1 MGVGLFIG
9 LWLARY
15 LGPEQFGL
23 FSFASAFTAI
33 FAAVSTFGLQ
43 NIVVREIV
51 QYPVEENKIL
61 GTSAILLI
69 LGGLIAYIAI
79 NSTFYLIRPED
90 ILSRLLVAVLG
101 ATTLCQVGEV
111 AVYWFESQTK
121 SKYTVLVQNSA
132 FVLFAVIKA
141 ILIILNAP
149 LIAFALSTLLE
160 AIIAS
165 VMLLIVFGKY
175 GKPLKSLIP
184 DFNKAKSLLQD
195 SWPLM
200 LSGIAVIIYMRIDQI
215 MLGKMVDDTA
225 VGIFSAAV
233 KVSELWYFVP
243 VAIVGSVFPEIIKKK
258 SISKKKYYEM
268 LQCLYDIM
276 VIISVIIVLPM
287 TYISTP
293 LVVYLF
299 GKAYEEAGSVLAI
312 HLWSSVFVFL
322 GVASSKW
329 FVAENRQTLALQ
341 RTILGAITN
350 IGLNF
355 WLIPIYGVLGAAWA
369 TVISQAVTVLV
380 ADALHKDTRIMFKM
394 KLDSF
399 NIIRAFQR
407 LNRVVSTWN

>member
-1 MGVGLFIG
+1 MGVGLFVG

-23 FSFASAFTAI
+23 FSFASAFTSI
-33 FAAVSTFGLQ
+33 FAAVSTMGLQ

-51 QYPVEENKIL
+51 QHPVEENKIL

-79 NSTFYLIRPED
+79 NFAFYCIRPED
-90 ILSRLLVAVLG
+90 IFGRILVAVLG
-101 ATTLCQVGEV
+101 ATTLCQVSEV
-111 AVYWFESQTK
+111 AVYWFESQIK

-132 FVLFAVIKA
+132 FISFAFIKA
-141 ILIILNAP
+141 MLIILDAP
-149 LIAFALSTLLE
+149 LIVFALSTLLE
-160 AIIAS
+160 TIVAS
-165 VMLLIVFGKY
+165 VTLLVVFGKY

-184 DFNKAKSLLQD
+184 NFNKAISLLRD

-200 LSGIAVIIYMRIDQI
+200 LSGIAILVYMRIDQI
-215 MLGKMVDDTA
+215 MLGQMVGDEA

-243 VAIVGSVFPEIIKKK
+243 VAIVASVFPEILKTK
-258 SISKKKYYEM
+258 SSSKKKYYEM
-268 LQCLYDIM
+268 LQCLYDFM
-276 VIISVIIVLPM
+276 VIVSIIIVLPM
-287 TYISTP
+287 TYMATP
-293 LVVYLF
+293 LVVMLF

-322 GVASSKW
+322 GVASSRW
-329 FVAENRQTLALQ
+329 FVAENRQALALQ
-341 RTILGAITN
+341 RTLLGALTN

-355 WLIPIYGVLGAAWA
+355 WLIPNYGVLGAAWA
-369 TVISQAVTVLV
+369 TVISQAVTVFV
-380 ADALHKDTRIMFKM
+380 ADALHKDTWIMFKM

-399 NIIRAFQR
+399 NILKAFQR
-407 LNRVVSTWN
+407 LNRAVSTWN